1 MRINGE
7 PLNSAGDLADT
18 TDASP
23 FGQWF
28 TGVGMAVLVAIY
40 AAHCLLNQYAV
51 LPSRYRLVEYHGLAA
66 TSLGSLYLSIAVFM
80 HLHFFWTASPRYW
93 GYAQLG
99 KLIAAAGMI
108 GSVGLFFFA
117 VLAS

>member
-1 MRINGE
+1 MRINRE
-7 PLNSAGDLADT
+7 PLNPAGDLADT
-18 TDASP
+18 TNASP

-28 TGVGMAVLVAIY
+28 TGVGMAALVAIY
-40 AAHCLLNQYAV
+40 AAHCLLTQYAV
-51 LPSRYRLVEYHGLAA
+51 LPSRYRLVEFQGLAA
-66 TSLGSLYLSIAVFM
+66 TALGSLYLSIAVFM

-99 KLIAAAGMI
+99 KLIATAGII

-117 VLAS
+117 ALTS